1 MMFDSNRFPRRMSVG
16 FTEAVGAELDA
27 IAKQVSV
34 PVAQI
39 VRLCVDHGLPTVR
52 EAAAARTAGTKTS
65 PDDASDDD
73 RGPATAQ

>member
-1 MMFDSNRFPRRMSVG
+1 MMFDSTRFPRRLSVG

-27 IAKQVSV
+27 IATQVNV

-52 EAAAARTAGTKTS
+52 EAADALKPGTKTS
-65 PDDASDDD
+65 PDEASDD
-73 RGPATAQ
+73 RGPASAQ